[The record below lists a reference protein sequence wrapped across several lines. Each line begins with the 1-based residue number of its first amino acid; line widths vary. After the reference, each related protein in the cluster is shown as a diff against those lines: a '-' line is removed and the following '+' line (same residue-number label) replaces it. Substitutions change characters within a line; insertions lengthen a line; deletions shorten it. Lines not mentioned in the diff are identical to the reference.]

1 MNGAK
6 ARKASAATQTS
17 PAFQTTTPGSG
28 AVRRDS
34 GSRRS
39 AVSPCKE
46 ANFKACTGTPSH
58 RRPAIHCTLLWHST
72 QGPSKNTT
80 ADVMSTFMSPKM
92 RRVYLCN
99 VEGAL
104 NWLKALGVA
113 GFLFFLG
120 KGILWLVVFWLV
132 SKGVIPKDRM
142 DALKA
147 KFSRKSR
154 T

>member
-1 MNGAK
+1 M
-6 ARKASAATQTS
+6 
-17 PAFQTTTPGSG
+17 
-28 AVRRDS
+28 
-34 GSRRS
+34 
-39 AVSPCKE
+39 SPCKE
-46 ANFKACTGTPSH
+46 AKVKAVAGTSARN
-58 RRPAIHCTLLWHST
+58 RRAIHCTLRWHST
-72 QGPSKNTT
+72 HGPSKNTT
-80 ADVMSTFMSPKM
+80 ADVGSEFICPKM
-92 RRVYLCN
+92 RRMYLHG

-132 SKGVIPKDRM
+132 SKGVIPKERM

-147 KFSRKSR
+147 KLSRKPR

>member
-6 ARKASAATQTS
+6 ARRAAVATHTLSTCQI
-17 PAFQTTTPGSG
+17 TTPGSG
-28 AVRRDS
+28 AVRTCS
-34 GSRRS
+34 GNKHR
-39 AVSPCKE
+39 AMSPCKE
-46 ANFKACTGTPSH
+46 ANFKASSDTSARKC
-58 RRPAIHCTLLWHST
+58 PAIHCTLRWHST

-80 ADVMSTFMSPKM
+80 TDVVSAIMPSKM
-92 RRVYLCN
+92 RRVYLRC

-104 NWLKALGVA
+104 DWLKALGVA

-132 SKGVIPKDRM
+132 SKGVIPKERM

-147 KFSRKSR
+147 KFSRKPR

>member
-1 MNGAK
+1 M
-6 ARKASAATQTS
+6 R
-17 PAFQTTTPGSG
+17 
-28 AVRRDS
+28 
-34 GSRRS
+34 RRS
-39 AVSPCKE
+39 CNKRRAKSPCKE
-46 ANFKACTGTPSH
+46 ANFKACSDTSG
-58 RRPAIHCTLLWHST
+58 RRCPATHCTLRWQST

-80 ADVMSTFMSPKM
+80 TDVVSAFICPKM
-92 RRVYLCN
+92 RRVYLRG

-104 NWLKALGVA
+104 DWLKALGVA

-132 SKGVIPKDRM
+132 SKGVIPKERM

-147 KFSRKSR
+147 KLSRKPR